1 MHDNGK
7 QTIDC
12 QVTSCR
18 YNRQGCGCNLS
29 RIEVKP
35 VCHCHSGKE
44 NESLCGSY
52 EADAEEK

>member
-1 MHDNGK
+1 MHENGK

-12 QVTSCR
+12 EVTSCR
-18 YNRQGCGCNLS
+18 YNHQGCGCELS

-35 VCHCHSGKE
+35 ACHCHSGKE

-52 EADAEEK
+52 ESKE